1 MVLLAYA
8 FTLVALFSATTAKMS
23 KCQRRSSDASTR
35 LHRVSKSTGSN
46 TTTSNGAKGTKD
58 TAWIPVDKVR
68 GVNLGSLFV
77 IEPWMVPD
85 TWNRMG
91 CNGYTSERACNEAIG
106 LDTLQPLYEKHWA
119 TFYSPDDFYEM
130 KERGLNTVRIPLPYW
145 TVDSVIADDEPFAR
159 GSMRYVRQVV
169 KWAKNAGL
177 RVILDLHAL
186 PGRQTLESFA
196 GDDTRA
202 VSFFSN
208 HNYDRAYEVLRN
220 WTTLAHTDPD
230 FSTGPSSAFFSL
242 LSSSVHSDALTFGAV
257 DVIEPVNE
265 PKQGIQPGLLD
276 VFYPQAQKAIRDTEK
291 ALGITCGGDGKQCL
305 TIQYMA
311 DSWGSGNPVTHI
323 DTDDHF
329 ALDDHLYT
337 QWIVPENQR
346 SRQGY
351 LEFLCSTT
359 RTTSQGGP
367 TIAGEWS
374 LSTIGGGELEPTSDG
389 ALGFFQKFAAAQ
401 IHAGERGA
409 GWIFW
414 SWKTELSSDTW
425 DYRRAVKAGHLP
437 SHISKIDSSVCDGY

>member
-1 MVLLAYA
+1 
-8 FTLVALFSATTAKMS
+8 
-23 KCQRRSSDASTR
+23 
-35 LHRVSKSTGSN
+35 
-46 TTTSNGAKGTKD
+46 
-58 TAWIPVDKVR
+58 
-68 GVNLGSLFV
+68 
-77 IEPWMVPD
+77 
-85 TWNRMG
+85 
-91 CNGYTSERACNEAIG
+91 
-106 LDTLQPLYEKHWA
+106 
-119 TFYSPDDFYEM
+119 
-130 KERGLNTVRIPLPYW
+130 
-145 TVDSVIADDEPFAR
+145 
-159 GSMRYVRQVV
+159 MRYVRQVV

-291 ALGITCGGDGKQCL
+291 ALGITCGWDGKQCL

-329 ALDDHLYT
+329 ALDDHLCTLTNDGVVEQSHASPDPSSCADT

-409 GWIFW
+409 
-414 SWKTELSSDTW
+414 
-425 DYRRAVKAGHLP
+425 
-437 SHISKIDSSVCDGY
+437 